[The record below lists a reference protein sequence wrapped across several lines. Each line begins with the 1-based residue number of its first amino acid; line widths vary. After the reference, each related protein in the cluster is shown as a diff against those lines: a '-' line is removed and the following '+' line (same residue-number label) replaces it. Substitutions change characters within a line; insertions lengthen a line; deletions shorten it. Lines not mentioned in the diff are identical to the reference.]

1 METEAH
7 VNCLRAE
14 ASRIANVLGHS
25 DRYQY
30 WVGAS
35 GKRYLFTTMPVAI
48 VGDFQNA
55 VVLTTLP
62 RKNPESNWVG
72 TAAQFVAKAASLG
85 RPKRAY
91 VHLLS
96 PTRAARQAVID
107 DLHAALPH

>member
-1 METEAH
+1 METEAP
-7 VNCLRAE
+7 VKCLRSE
-14 ASRIANVLGHS
+14 ASHIADVLGHS

-48 VGDFQNA
+48 ISDFQTA
-55 VVLTTLP
+55 VVLTTHP
-62 RKNPESNWVG
+62 DDSRETSWIG
-72 TAAQFVAKAASLG
+72 TAAEFLAESASLG
-85 RPKRAY
+85 QPKRAY

-107 DLHAALPH
+107 DLHAALPN